1 MWGKCEIV
9 NSHNCYVMNTLEV
22 NFGKSSDGLVPAV
35 VQDVTT
41 EKVLM
46 LGYMNQEALEKTRD
60 GGKVV
65 FYSRSKRRLWTKGEE
80 SGNFLLVRH
89 IAVDCDQ
96 DTLLIKAEPL
106 GPVCH
111 TGADTCWDE
120 KNHREDFLV
129 CLEEIIAQR
138 RQEGDVEHSYVA
150 RLFGKG
156 INKIAQKVGEEA
168 VELVI
173 EAKDHDEKLFLN
185 EAADL
190 LFHYLILLN
199 AKGYNLQDV
208 TNVLQERHAVGKK

>member
-1 MWGKCEIV
+1 MRNDMETLKV
-9 NSHNCYVMNTLEV
+9 NYS
-22 NFGKSSDGLVPAV
+22 KSADGLVPAI
-35 VQDVTT
+35 VQDSVT

-46 LGYMNQEALEKTRD
+46 LGYMNQEALERTIAD
-60 GGKVV
+60 GKVT
-65 FYSRSKRRLWTKGEE
+65 FFSRGRQRLWTKGEE
-80 SGNFLLVRH
+80 SGNFLLVKH
-89 IAVDCDQ
+89 IAADCDQ

-138 RQEGDVEHSYVA
+138 RREASPETSHVA
-150 RLFGKG
+150 KLFSKG

-173 EAKDHDEKLFLN
+173 EAKDHDDRLFLN

-199 AKGYNLQDV
+199 AKGFNLQDV
-208 TNVLQERHAVGKK
+208 TNVLQERHKK

>member
-1 MWGKCEIV
+1 MSKLQID
-9 NSHNCYVMNTLEV
+9 
-22 NFGKSSDGLVPAV
+22 FQKSPDGLVPAV
-35 VQDVTT
+35 VQDADTF
-41 EKVLM
+41 KVLM
-46 LGYMNQEALEKTRD
+46 LGYMNVEALEQTQKE
-60 GGKVV
+60 GKVT
-65 FYSRSKRRLWTKGEE
+65 FFSRSKQRLWTKGEE
-80 SGNFLLVRH
+80 SGNFLLVKE
-89 IAVDCDQ
+89 IAVDCDK

-120 KNHREDFLV
+120 KNHREDFLAL
-129 CLEEIIAQR
+129 LEETIAAR
-138 RQEGDVEHSYVA
+138 RLEADPEKSYVA

-173 EAKDHDEKLFLN
+173 EAKDHDDKLFLD
-185 EAADL
+185 EASDL

-208 TNVLQERHAVGKK
+208 TNVLRERHKK

>member
-1 MWGKCEIV
+1 MNILEIDF
-9 NSHNCYVMNTLEV
+9 SKTP
-22 NFGKSSDGLVPAV
+22 DRLVPAI
-35 VQDVTT
+35 VQDSTT

-46 LGYMNQEALEKTRD
+46 LGYMNQEALEKTRAE
-60 GGKVV
+60 GKIT
-65 FYSRSKRRLWTKGEE
+65 FFSRSKQRLWTKGEE
-80 SGNFLLVRH
+80 SGNFLLVKA
-89 IAVDCDQ
+89 IAVDCDK

-120 KNHREDFLV
+120 KNHREDFLAH
-129 CLEEIIAQR
+129 LEDIIEQR
-138 RQEGDVEHSYVA
+138 KLEGNAADSYVA
-150 RLFGKG
+150 RLFSKG

-173 EAKDHDEKLFLN
+173 ESKDHDDELFLS

-208 TNVLQERHAVGKK
+208 TNVLQRRHKEPSETAPQDVHKK

>member
-1 MWGKCEIV
+1 MR
-9 NSHNCYVMNTLEV
+9 TALEV
-22 NFGKSSDGLVPAV
+22 NFGKSPDGLVPAI
-35 VQDVTT
+35 VQDHLT

-46 LGYMNQEALEKTRD
+46 LGYMNREALEQTQKE
-60 GGKVV
+60 GKVT
-65 FYSRSKRRLWTKGEE
+65 FFSRSKQRLWTKGEE
-80 SGNFLLVRH
+80 SGNFLLVKL

-111 TGADTCWDE
+111 TGADTCWEE

-129 CLEEIIAQR
+129 CLEEIIEQR
-138 RQEGDVEHSYVA
+138 RMEGKPDESYIA

-173 EAKDHDEKLFLN
+173 EAKDHDDKLFLS

-208 TNVLQERHAVGKK
+208 TQILKERHKNK

>member
-1 MWGKCEIV
+1 MSKLQI
-9 NSHNCYVMNTLEV
+9 
-22 NFGKSSDGLVPAV
+22 NFQKSSDGLVPAV
-35 VQDVTT
+35 VQDADTF
-41 EKVLM
+41 KVLM
-46 LGYMNQEALEKTRD
+46 LGYMNVEALELTQKE
-60 GGKVV
+60 GKVT
-65 FYSRSKRRLWTKGEE
+65 FFSRSKQRLWTKGEE
-80 SGNFLLVRH
+80 SGNFLLVKD
-89 IAVDCDQ
+89 IAVDCDN
-96 DTLLIKAEPL
+96 DTLLIKAVPL

-120 KNHREDFLV
+120 KNHREDFLAL
-129 CLEEIIAQR
+129 LEETIAAR
-138 RQEGDVEHSYVA
+138 RLEADPEKSYVA

-173 EAKDHDEKLFLN
+173 EAKDHNDKLFLD

-208 TNVLQERHAVGKK
+208 TNVLRERHKK

>member
-1 MWGKCEIV
+1 MQELAIDFEK
-9 NSHNCYVMNTLEV
+9 YP
-22 NFGKSSDGLVPAV
+22 DGLVPAII
-35 VQDVTT
+35 QDHQTL
-41 EKVLM
+41 KVLM
-46 LGYMNQEALEKTRD
+46 LGFMNQAAMDQTRQE
-60 GGKVV
+60 GKIT
-65 FYSRSKRRLWTKGEE
+65 FFSRSKNRLWTKGEE
-80 SGNFLLVRH
+80 SGNFLLLKH
-89 IAVDCDQ
+89 MAVDCDR

-129 CLEEIIAQR
+129 FLEETIEQR
-138 RQEGDVEHSYVA
+138 RREADPEQSYIA
-150 RLFGKG
+150 RLFSKG

-173 EAKDHDEKLFLN
+173 EAKDHDEKLFLD

-190 LFHYLILLN
+190 LFHLLILLN

-208 TNVLQERHAVGKK
+208 SERFTEKT

>member
-1 MWGKCEIV
+1 M
-9 NSHNCYVMNTLEV
+9 TV
-22 NFGKSSDGLVPAV
+22 NFSKSSDGLVPAV
-35 VQDVTT
+35 IQDHLT

-46 LGYMNQEALEKTRD
+46 LGYMNQAALDQTQQE
-60 GGKVV
+60 GKVT
-65 FYSRSKRRLWTKGEE
+65 FYSRSKGRLWTKGEE
-80 SGNFLLVRH
+80 SGNFLLVKQ

-129 CLEEIIAQR
+129 CLEEIIEQR
-138 RQEGDVEHSYVA
+138 RLAGDSESSYVA

-173 EAKDHDEKLFLN
+173 EAKDHDDNLFLS

-199 AKGYNLQDV
+199 AKGFNLQDV
-208 TNVLQERHAVGKK
+208 TNVLKGRHKN